1 MKCLAGDATL
11 VCGNNTRRVLEEL
24 PEMDDPI
31 HWRIRTIFP
40 MNSVFFFLLLL
51 LLFISRWGERADEM
65 LLLNCRRLCAVGVIG
80 EGLRLSE
87 ELSRAG
93 DGAASPNDV
102 ARVREHFT
110 RSPPTDVSRPEQHTN
125 PALADATTPALDAL

>member
-40 MNSVFFFLLLL
+40 MNSVFFFLLL
-51 LLFISRWGERADEM
+51 FISRWGERADEM

-93 DGAASPNDV
+93 DACENISLAAL
-102 ARVREHFT
+102 
-110 RSPPTDVSRPEQHTN
+110 PPTCHIQSSTPIPLLPT
-125 PALADATTPALDAL
+125 PAPALDAL